1 MAFDDEN
8 NVGISLSVSDN
19 ETVDSSAPSDL
30 SDSDGSGEKS
40 SKSDNYDGFNK
51 VFNDYRRRSAGVISE
66 AKRKEAY
73 LKPSVRRKVKSELA
87 RRKRN
92 KRNRNSGKFGK

>member
-1 MAFDDEN
+1 MAFDNEN
-8 NVGISLSVSDN
+8 NEEMNQTVSDS
-19 ETVDSSAPSDL
+19 ETVDSSDPSDL
-30 SDSDGSGEKS
+30 SGSDEKS
-40 SKSDNYDGFNK
+40 SKSDNYDRFNK
-51 VFNDYRRRSAGVISE
+51 VFNDYRRKSAGVISE

>member
-1 MAFDDEN
+1 MAFDNDN
-8 NVGISLSVSDN
+8 NEEINLSVSDD
-19 ETVDSSAPSDL
+19 ETVDSSDPSDL
-30 SDSDGSGEKS
+30 SDSDGSSEKS

-66 AKRKEAY
+66 AKRKEVY

-92 KRNRNSGKFGK
+92 KRNRNSGKFGR

>member
-8 NVGISLSVSDN
+8 NEEMNQTVSDN
-19 ETVDSSAPSDL
+19 ETVDSSDPSDL

-92 KRNRNSGKFGK
+92 KRNRNSGKFSK

>member
-1 MAFDDEN
+1 MYMAFDNEN
-8 NVGISLSVSDN
+8 NEEMNQTVSDS
-19 ETVDSSAPSDL
+19 ETVDSSDPSDL
-30 SDSDGSGEKS
+30 SGSDEKS

-51 VFNDYRRRSAGVISE
+51 VFNDYRRKSAGVISE

>member
-1 MAFDDEN
+1 MAFDNEN
-8 NVGISLSVSDN
+8 NEEMNQTVSDS
-19 ETVDSSAPSDL
+19 ETVDSSDPSDL
-30 SDSDGSGEKS
+30 SGSDEKS

-51 VFNDYRRRSAGVISE
+51 VFNDYRRKSAGVISE

>member
-1 MAFDDEN
+1 MAFDNEN
-8 NVGISLSVSDN
+8 NEEMNQTVSDS
-19 ETVDSSAPSDL
+19 ETVDSSDPSDL
-30 SDSDGSGEKS
+30 SGSDEKS

-51 VFNDYRRRSAGVISE
+51 VFNDYRRKSAGVISE

-92 KRNRNSGKFGK
+92 KRNRNSGKFGR